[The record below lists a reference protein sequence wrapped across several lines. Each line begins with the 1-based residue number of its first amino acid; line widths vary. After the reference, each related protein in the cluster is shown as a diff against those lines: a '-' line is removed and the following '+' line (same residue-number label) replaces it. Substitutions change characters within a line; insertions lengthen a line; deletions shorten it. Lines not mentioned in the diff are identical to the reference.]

1 MNRFRL
7 LIINEFKLARTA
19 LPIHLVAILQPM
31 LMYLLMTGVLVFAT
45 FDMYVAQ
52 PTTEKGRALVAAM
65 REVRSPI
72 GLPYINP
79 ILVSQED
86 MAQLEAT
93 APRQIITVESR
104 DGVPTAVQRFG
115 LIDSNQVK
123 NLRNRLTAA
132 ALRLWN
138 AALGDEAVTIEERPW
153 LPRDVPYTVYFGL
166 AMLPMATFVGAVF
179 IGGILTAQDFEFGT
193 IEEFRLSPIA
203 PVWILGARLTRLTL
217 SAFLSAGAMVLALGW
232 QTGYWPDSWWRVG
245 LILLPVAI
253 VGGSLG
259 IIIGLMFRRSIPSLL
274 TGLIAAIGGWI
285 LGGAFGLVAGF
296 GEFYQNLS
304 RLTPHAYAIELLF
317 PRYYGTQ
324 VGNPL
329 TASLA
334 LALFGVSFAALA
346 YFAFV
351 VRLRFSSAD

>member
-7 LIINEFKLARTA
+7 LIVNEFKLARTS

-45 FDMYVAQ
+45 FDMYITQ
-52 PTTEKGRALVAAM
+52 PATDEGRALVAAM
-65 REVRSPI
+65 REVGSPI

-79 ILVSQED
+79 ILVAPED
-86 MAQLEAT
+86 VAQLEAT

-104 DGVPTAVQRFG
+104 DGVPTAVQRIS

-138 AALGDEAVTIEERPW
+138 AALGDAAVTIEECPW
-153 LPRDVPYTVYFGL
+153 LPVDVPYTVYFGM
-166 AMLPMATFVGAVF
+166 AMLPMATFIGAVF
-179 IGGILTAQDFEFGT
+179 IGGILTAQDFEFRT
-193 IEEFRLSPIA
+193 IEEFRLAPIG
-203 PVWILGARLTRLTL
+203 PVWTLGARLVRLVLT
-217 SAFLSAGAMVLALGW
+217 AFLSAGAMLLALGW
-232 QTGYWPDSWWRVG
+232 QTGYWPDSLWQVG
-245 LILLPVAI
+245 LILLPLAI

-259 IIIGLMFRRSIPSLL
+259 IIIGLAFRRSIPSLL
-274 TGLIAAIGGWI
+274 TGLVAAIGGWI
-285 LGGAFGLVAGF
+285 LGGAFGLVSGF
-296 GEFYQNLS
+296 GKFYQVAS
-304 RLTPHAYAIELLF
+304 RLTPHAYAMELLF

-329 TASLA
+329 FAILA
-334 LALFGVSFAALA
+334 LALFSVSLPALA
-346 YFAFV
+346 FFAYRWRV
-351 VRLRFSSAD
+351 LRQE

>member
-1 MNRFRL
+1 MSRFCL
-7 LIINEFKLARTA
+7 LIMNEFKLARTA

-31 LMYLLMTGVLVFAT
+31 LMYLLMTEVLVFAT

-52 PTTEKGRALVAAM
+52 PTTETGRVLVAAM
-65 REVRSPI
+65 REVGSPI

-79 ILVSQED
+79 VLVNQED
-86 MAQLEAT
+86 LARLENT

-104 DGVPTAVQRFG
+104 DGVPTAVQHFN

-132 ALRLWN
+132 ALLLWN
-138 AALGDEAVTIEERPW
+138 EALGDAAVTVEERPW
-153 LPRDVPYTVYFGL
+153 LPTDVPYTVYFGL

-179 IGGILTAQDFEFGT
+179 IGGILTAQDFEFRT
-193 IEEFRLSPIA
+193 IEEFRLAPIA
-203 PVWILGARLTRLTL
+203 PIWILGARLVRLVL
-217 SAFLSAGAMVLALGW
+217 SAFLSAGAMLLALGW
-232 QTGYWPDSWWRVG
+232 QTGYWPDSLWRVG
-245 LILLPVAI
+245 LILFPVAI

-259 IIIGLMFRRSIPSLL
+259 MIIGLAFRRSIPSLL
-274 TGLIAAIGGWI
+274 IGLIAAIGGWI

-296 GEFYQNLS
+296 GRFYQEIS

-329 TASLA
+329 SAILA
-334 LALFGVSFAALA
+334 LALFSVILPALA
-346 YFAFV
+346 FLLYRRRV
-351 VRLRFSSAD
+351 LRQE

>member
-1 MNRFRL
+1 MKRFGL
-7 LIINEFKLARTA
+7 LLLNEFKLARTA
-19 LPIHLVAILQPM
+19 LPVHLVAIFQPM
-31 LMYLLMTGVLVFAT
+31 LMYLLMTEVLVFAT
-45 FDMYVAQ
+45 FDMYVMQ
-52 PTTEKGRALVAAM
+52 PTTGEGRALVAAM
-65 REVRSPI
+65 REVGSPI

-79 ILVSQED
+79 ILVAQED
-86 MAQLEAT
+86 MAQLETT

-138 AALGDEAVTIEERPW
+138 EALGDAAVTVEEHPW
-153 LPRDVPYTVYFGL
+153 LPIDVPYTVYFGL

-179 IGGILTAQDFEFGT
+179 IGGILTAQDFEFRT
-193 IEEFRLSPIA
+193 IEEFRLAPIA
-203 PVWILGARLTRLTL
+203 PIWILAARLVRLVL
-217 SAFLSAGAMVLALGW
+217 SAFLSAGAMLLALGW
-232 QTGYWPDSWWRVG
+232 QTGYWPDSLWRVG

-259 IIIGLMFRRSIPSLL
+259 MIIGLAYRRSIPSLL

-296 GEFYQNLS
+296 GVLYQEIS

-329 TASLA
+329 SAILA
-334 LALFGVSFAALA
+334 LALFGVSLPALA
-346 YFAFV
+346 FLAYRWRV
-351 VRLRFSSAD
+351 LRQE

>member
-7 LIINEFKLARTA
+7 LIMNEFKLARTA

-31 LMYLLMTGVLVFAT
+31 LMYLLMTEVLVFAT
-45 FDMYVAQ
+45 FDMYMAQ
-52 PTTEKGRALVAAM
+52 PTTNEGRALVAAM
-65 REVRSPI
+65 REVGSPI

-79 ILVSQED
+79 IFVDQED

-138 AALGDEAVTIEERPW
+138 ETLGDAAVTVEEHPW
-153 LPRDVPYTVYFGL
+153 LPADVPYTVYFGL
-166 AMLPMATFVGAVF
+166 AMLPMATFIGAIL
-179 IGGILTAQDFEFGT
+179 IGGILTAQDFEFRT
-193 IEEFRLSPIA
+193 IDELRLAPIA
-203 PVWILGARLTRLTL
+203 PVWILGARLTRLVL
-217 SAFLSAGAMVLALGW
+217 SAFLSAGAMLLVVGW
-232 QTGYWPDSWWRVG
+232 QTGYWPDSLWRVG

-259 IIIGLMFRRSIPSLL
+259 TIIGLVFRHSIPSLL
-274 TGLIAAIGGWI
+274 TGLIAAIGSWI
-285 LGGAFGLVAGF
+285 LGGAFGLVSGF
-296 GEFYQNLS
+296 GEFYQKLS
-304 RLTPHAYAIELLF
+304 RLTPNAYAVELLF

-324 VGNPL
+324 VGTSL
-329 TASLA
+329 SASLA
-334 LALFGVSFAALA
+334 LTLFSVSLPALA
-346 YFAFV
+346 FLVYRWRV
-351 VRLRFSSAD
+351 LRQE